1 MRVLRV
7 LGIGTSSPKES
18 AGLHIQ
24 GSNGS
29 SGANVNVAANEV
41 FIDNNGDT
49 GITLGSSATGVG
61 TYAFA
66 DSTVALRGAIQ
77 YDHSDDSMNF
87 RVSSA
92 DRMRITSTGID
103 VTGAVTSDG
112 LTVGGTTDLGASIM
126 TVVGAAGNHNTFA
139 VGAGQNNS
147 VTLGNFNTNDTI
159 ANLITSS
166 SKFGSVI
173 QGGSNGSLVLGIR
186 DNDVA
191 DGIFVMSGT
200 GTGGGQIS
208 NDYSRLRLSI
218 TPTTF
223 VINETGDDAD
233 FRVESDGNANM
244 LFVDGGANKVGIGR
258 DPQDNGST
266 LQVAADATASTDLQ
280 LALRGLS
287 NENKKLLLGFDTT
300 SNIASITS
308 FEAGVTHRPL
318 HLQGSEFVWNES
330 GSDHDFRVESSG
342 NANMLFVNGGNDSV
356 TIGGSSDNAAQLYVN
371 GNIRRGGYTTLSN
384 FNSNNDVLA
393 FNYKIAPSASTVT
406 PIYSGASSAGG
417 SFIHMESGGGGTL
430 DFRAALHGT
439 DASAFTYTEAG
450 RYLTVR
456 PTSKTGGELVVNQD
470 GDVIDFRVES
480 DGNSNMLFVD
490 GGNNRVGVG
499 TGTPQTPMHI
509 RSNSA
514 LNTTTELLRL
524 DCGDNVHVGGKG
536 GKIRFTDISVYNST
550 AEIIARR
557 EGVSGGSHLEFSL
570 RDTVRLGLFSNG
582 SFTTTPTTGGH
593 AVFNEGGVDADF
605 RVESNNKSQMMLI
618 DGGQDR
624 VAFGN
629 GDTSRAFFT
638 IDNDSGES
646 TKPTLYVEGYPASA
660 PTSIIRRDNTDSQY
674 VLELHHDAPVSGSG
688 GTGYMLQFADRTGVE
703 LGSIKSE
710 GNSGTTYNTTS
721 DRRLKDNIEPIADA
735 TDKLM
740 SMKPVTHT
748 WIADPEAPSVHGFI
762 AQEMQEI
769 VPEAVSGEDGGE
781 EMMSMDYGRIT
792 PVLVAALQEATNEI
806 KALKERVAEL
816 EAK

>member
-1 MRVLRV
+1 MR
-7 LGIGTSSPKES
+7 
-18 AGLHIQ
+18 
-24 GSNGS
+24 
-29 SGANVNVAANEV
+29 
-41 FIDNNGDT
+41 
-49 GITLGSSATGVG
+49 
-61 TYAFA
+61 
-66 DSTVALRGAIQ
+66 
-77 YDHSDDSMNF
+77 
-87 RVSSA
+87 
-92 DRMRITSTGID
+92 
-103 VTGAVTSDG
+103 
-112 LTVGGTTDLGASIM
+112 
-126 TVVGAAGNHNTFA
+126 
-139 VGAGQNNS
+139 
-147 VTLGNFNTNDTI
+147 
-159 ANLITSS
+159 
-166 SKFGSVI
+166 
-173 QGGSNGSLVLGIR
+173 
-186 DNDVA
+186 
-191 DGIFVMSGT
+191 
-200 GTGGGQIS
+200 
-208 NDYSRLRLSI
+208 
-218 TPTTF
+218 
-223 VINETGDDAD
+223 
-233 FRVESDGNANM
+233 
-244 LFVDGGANKVGIGR
+244 
-258 DPQDNGST
+258 
-266 LQVAADATASTDLQ
+266 
-280 LALRGLS
+280 
-287 NENKKLLLGFDTT
+287 
-300 SNIASITS
+300 
-308 FEAGVTHRPL
+308 
-318 HLQGSEFVWNES
+318 
-330 GSDHDFRVESSG
+330 
-342 NANMLFVNGGNDSV
+342 
-356 TIGGSSDNAAQLYVN
+356 
-371 GNIRRGGYTTLSN
+371 
-384 FNSNNDVLA
+384 
-393 FNYKIAPSASTVT
+393 
-406 PIYSGASSAGG
+406 
-417 SFIHMESGGGGTL
+417 
-430 DFRAALHGT
+430 
-439 DASAFTYTEAG
+439 
-450 RYLTVR
+450 
-456 PTSKTGGELVVNQD
+456 
-470 GDVIDFRVES
+470 
-480 DGNSNMLFVD
+480 
-490 GGNNRVGVG
+490 GNNRVGVG

-748 WIADPEAPSVHGFI
+748 WIANPEAPSVHGFI